1 MDKILY
7 GSWIKRDKPIGA
19 KVNNN
24 FLLQFKLQF
33 ELNPNDDI
41 RNFYTV
47 PISIDNSVKD
57 YQFIYKEDL

>member
-19 KVNNN
+19 KVNSN
-24 FLLQFKLQF
+24 FYLQFRFLF

-41 RNFYTV
+41 RKFYTV
-47 PISIDNSVKD
+47 PISIDDSVKE
-57 YQFIYKEDL
+57 YQFIYK

>member
-7 GSWIKRDKPIGA
+7 GSWIKRDKPIGV
-19 KVNNN
+19 KVNSN

-33 ELNPNDDI
+33 ELNLNDDI

-57 YQFIYKEDL
+57 YQFIYK